1 MVKMKVIGIVPLS
14 EMVIM
19 EVEVVVVEMVAFKM
33 VVVDGNCSKE

>member
-1 MVKMKVIGIVPLS
+1 MVKMKVTGIVLPS

-33 VVVDGNCSKE
+33 VLDGNCSKE